1 MEEVL
6 RLEGIEKRFSGKKI
20 LQDISIQVRERSFTG
35 ILGPI
40 GAGKTTLLKIIAGT
54 VKPDKGRVYLRG
66 MDITELPPQ
75 KRRVAM
81 VFQGFSL
88 YPNLTVFENIA
99 SPLRAEGRSGQEIR
113 IKVEEQAEYLRIG
126 SLLNKYPY
134 ELSGGESQRVAI
146 ARALVKEADVYLF
159 DEPLTNLDFK
169 LREGL
174 AVELKNILKREG
186 FNGTILYATPN
197 FEEVLAMST
206 DTILMRNGK
215 IVWNGPTL
223 SSYLVPP
230 CIDFAKYFPSP
241 PMNFFECHL
250 IKEEDKHYLFAT
262 EELKLDVTC
271 LKDLLQE
278 GEYVL
283 GIYPHHFSI
292 QQTGDSIFMT
302 FHLILAEITPS
313 GTFLH
318 LEYKEEK
325 VTAFLPHPQ
334 DFKGRVVRLFIDPRN
349 IFVFSKRTG
358 ELILRY
364 GGTDSGKDR
373 T

>member
-1 MEEVL
+1 MGEVL
-6 RLEGIEKRFSGKKI
+6 KLENIEKRVLGKKI
-20 LQDISIQVRERSFTG
+20 LQGISIQVRERSFTG
-35 ILGPI
+35 ILGPV

-54 VKPDKGRVYLRG
+54 VKPDRGKVYLRG
-66 MDITELPPQ
+66 EDITELPPQ

-99 SPLRAEGRSGQEIR
+99 SPLRAEGRSSQEIR
-113 IKVEEQAEYLRIG
+113 IRVEEQAEYLGIG
-126 SLLNKYPY
+126 SLLSKYPY

-174 AVELKNILKREG
+174 TVELKNILKRKG

-197 FEEVLAMST
+197 FEEVLSMST
-206 DTILMRNGK
+206 DTILIRDGK
-215 IVWNGPTL
+215 IVWSGPTL
-223 SSYLVPP
+223 SSYLMPP
-230 CIDFAKYFPSP
+230 CIDFARYFPSP
-241 PMNFFECHL
+241 PMNFFECRV
-250 IKEEDKHYLFAT
+250 IEKGNAHYLFVT
-262 EELKLDVTC
+262 EELKLEVTHV
-271 LKDLLQE
+271 KDLLQDK
-278 GEYVL
+278 EYIL
-283 GIYPHHFSI
+283 GIYPHHFYV
-292 QQTGDSIFMT
+292 QQKDGGIPMVFD
-302 FHLILAEITPS
+302 LILAEITPL
-313 GTFLH
+313 GTLLH
-318 LEYKEEK
+318 LEYRGGK

-334 DFKGRVVRLFIDPRN
+334 DFKEKTVLLFVDPRD

-364 GGTDSGKDR
+364 GGTSSGEIG